1 MVKQRVL
8 FKDIYEVC
16 GGSIYLMKLFLE
28 ECIIV
33 RGVAGCV
40 TYNIAGVY
48 LQGTQLLPQKRFFA
62 ESGSP
67 PVQLRD
73 IL

>member
-33 RGVAGCV
+33 RGVAGVC
-40 TYNIAGVY
+40 Y
-48 LQGTQLLPQKRFFA
+48 L
-62 ESGSP
+62 
-67 PVQLRD
+67 
-73 IL
+73 